1 MDRTTWKRLVLP
13 VLLGL
18 VAVQA
23 VDAQT
28 RRQTRLQEIRKQV
41 ESSRLVSG
49 TITISTD
56 GSVLKHQLAATP
68 PVEPGVRALI
78 DKAVAR
84 WKFEPVL
91 VDGQAVVA
99 TVPMSLRLVAT
110 PIGDGEQM
118 SVRIASTHF
127 GAVSK
132 EPVEG
137 VTITHRPA
145 PSYPRMALRARVG
158 GTVYVVLRIGRD
170 GRVLDVATEQVN
182 LRAAGPEKSMRPLR
196 EDLATATEQSVRQWR
211 FSPPTQGP
219 EANQDEW
226 IGRVTFSYYVNP
238 APDGP
243 PVWDT
248 YVPGPRNTAIPWAE
262 DKLRTAGSPD
272 AVPDGGFES
281 LDSGPRLLSGG
292 AG

>member
-1 MDRTTWKRLVLP
+1 MERNTWKRLALP
-13 VLLGL
+13 AVLGL
-18 VAVQA
+18 VVVQA
-23 VDAQT
+23 ADAGTPQEE
-28 RRQTRLQEIRKQV
+28 RRQEIRRQV

-49 TITISTD
+49 TITISKE
-56 GSVLKHQLAATP
+56 GAVLEYQLDATP
-68 PVEPGVRALI
+68 PVEPAVRALI
-78 DKAVAR
+78 DKAVAK
-84 WKFEPVL
+84 WKFSPVL
-91 VDGQAVVA
+91 VDGQAVLA
-99 TVPMSLRLVAT
+99 KVPMNLRLVAS
-110 PIGDGEQM
+110 PIGNGEQV

-127 GAVSK
+127 GGTSK

-137 VTITHRPA
+137 MTIAHRPA
-145 PSYPRMALRARVG
+145 ASYPRAALRAHVG

-182 LRAAGPEKSMRPLR
+182 LRAAGPEKSMRLLR
-196 EDLATATEQSVRQWR
+196 ADLATATEHSVRQWR

-226 IGRVTFSYYVNP
+226 IGRVTFSYHVNP
-238 APDGP
+238 GSEGP

-272 AVPDGGFES
+272 AMPDGGFQT
-281 LDSGPRLLSGG
+281 LGSGPRLLDPA